1 MCLRVLIVPCLGL
14 LLWSC
19 APAATVPPPAASSWL
34 PVTQP
39 DLLGTWELTHV
50 NAQPVP
56 RTISLSFRAEGTVE
70 GTVACGNR
78 FQGAYRVLP
87 QHILDIGG
95 SRTERGC
102 DGLPLLTAAEKSLLL
117 SPSSAYLSPNRRHLY
132 MRGLQSVQFTR
143 AD

>member
-1 MCLRVLIVPCLGL
+1 MRVLTVPWLGL
-14 LLWSC
+14 LLCSC
-19 APAATVPPPAASSWL
+19 APAATAPAPAASTWL
-34 PVTQP
+34 AVSQP

-56 RTISLSFRAEGTVE
+56 RTISLRFRADGTVE

-95 SRTERGC
+95 SWTERGC
-102 DGLPLLTAAEKSLLL
+102 DELPLLTAAEKSLLL

-132 MRGLQSVQFTR
+132 VRGLQSLQFTR